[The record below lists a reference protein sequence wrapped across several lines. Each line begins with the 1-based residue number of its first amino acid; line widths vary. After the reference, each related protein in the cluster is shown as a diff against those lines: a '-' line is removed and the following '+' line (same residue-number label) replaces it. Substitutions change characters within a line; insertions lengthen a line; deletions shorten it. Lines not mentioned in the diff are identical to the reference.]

1 METHENNY
9 YINNNQQILIQA
21 KLKSEAT
28 DAVFTS
34 YTGVVA
40 SPEVIWY
47 LYVVAGVNSSISSLY
62 EYVVKYVILLRST
75 ELTAGQFAR
84 ILSLRDFEDGVYDI
98 EIECAERNDLVIVY
112 GYSDDLIELDGTIPA
127 EGSCFEGGRFHLE
140 QEKGLWRLKR
150 GLGRCNNITALWNDS
165 MAVNDDGER
174 ILWSYKTDIPHKKF
188 IMNRCGEPYCEGFV
202 FSEKDL
208 NVWIAADFK
217 IAEIWAKS

>member
-1 METHENNY
+1 MRTSFY
-9 YINNNQQILIQA
+9 FDGAQ
-21 KLKSEAT
+21 KLGDKLGDDFEKMAISH
-28 DAVFTS
+28 F
-34 YTGVVA
+34 G
-40 SPEVIWY
+40 PE
-47 LYVVAGVNSSISSLY
+47 Y

-112 GYSDDLIELDGTIPA
+112 GYSDDLIELDGAIPA

-208 NVWIAADFK
+208 NV
-217 IAEIWAKS
+217 